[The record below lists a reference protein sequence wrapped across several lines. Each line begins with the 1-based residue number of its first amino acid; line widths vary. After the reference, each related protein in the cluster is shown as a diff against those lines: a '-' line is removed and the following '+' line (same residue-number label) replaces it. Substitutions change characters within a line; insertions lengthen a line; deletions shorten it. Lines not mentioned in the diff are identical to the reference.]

1 MPIQIAVRESYI
13 HVQWS
18 GIVDASDL
26 KRLFKELP
34 AVAARCA
41 FIPNILHTAEPA
53 AVLELGAIE
62 AFNYTRKRIATPI
75 PVPTKAAFVANTPAG
90 VAVARNFINFNR
102 NPNLTLQ
109 SFVTE
114 KTAIEWL
121 SIPDQRGPAHY

>member
-1 MPIQIAVRESYI
+1 MPIHLAVRANYI
-13 HVQWS
+13 HVHWS
-18 GIVDASDL
+18 GIIDASDL

-34 AVAARCA
+34 AVAAGCA
-41 FIPNILHTAEPA
+41 FIPHILHTADPA

-75 PVPTKAAFVANTPAG
+75 PVRTKAAFVATTPAG

-114 KTAIEWL
+114 KAAVEWL
-121 SIPDQRGPAHY
+121 SIPYDHAAAQ